1 MGCYCITKRN
11 TVLITDRY
19 GRTLKTSLMEES
31 RCQNSCTVGFN
42 VYDLSSRAKC
52 RDGKQGPGRRERSGK
67 EHCLT
72 GYKVSFQGNEH
83 ILELSRTIGF

>member
-1 MGCYCITKRN
+1 M
-11 TVLITDRY
+11 
-19 GRTLKTSLMEES
+19 
-31 RCQNSCTVGFN
+31 
-42 VYDLSSRAKC
+42 YDLSSRAKC